1 MKRQLFLLLLEFL
14 AITLPLAWLWD
25 VWGREA
31 YLAFF
36 QWAAGPAL
44 EALGVDRFP
53 RIIVRNRFLNLL
65 PFVALMVI
73 TPGLGLRRRCVGTA
87 AGLALIF
94 VVQIGFAAVAY
105 HVRVRYGASARAYS
119 ALFPALLF
127 SDSFPFLLWA
137 VIAKDFVAGLGR
149 RAVRGIAPSSRVQGH
164 REDD

>member
-14 AITLPLAWLWD
+14 AITLPLAWLWQAG
-25 VWGREA
+25 GREA

-44 EALGVDRFP
+44 EGLGVERFP
-53 RIIVRNRFLNLL
+53 RVIVRNRFLNFL
-65 PFVALMVI
+65 PFVALMLI
-73 TPGLGLRRRCVGTA
+73 TPGMRLRRRCVGTA
-87 AGLALIF
+87 VGLALIF
-94 VVQIGFAAVAY
+94 VVQIGFAAAAY
-105 HVRVRYGASARAYS
+105 HVRVRYGTSPRAYS

-137 VIAKDFVAGLGR
+137 VIAKDFVAGIGR
-149 RAVRGIAPSSRVQGH
+149 HAVRKIAPSSPVESR